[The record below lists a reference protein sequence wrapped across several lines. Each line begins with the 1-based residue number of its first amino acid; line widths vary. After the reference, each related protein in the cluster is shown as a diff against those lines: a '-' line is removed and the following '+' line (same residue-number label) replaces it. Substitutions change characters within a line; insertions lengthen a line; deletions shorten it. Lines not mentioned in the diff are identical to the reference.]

1 MVGPFSAVG
10 ATAPDTD
17 TPRQQRAP
25 HHKSPSL
32 PAKNMICNPLI
43 HFAWLST
50 QLNLVHASP
59 RIDPPPFVDRS
70 QQTTLPEGGRCL
82 QATQIPS

>member
-1 MVGPFSAVG
+1 MVAPFSAVG

-32 PAKNMICNPLI
+32 PAKNMICTPSYISHGFRPN
-43 HFAWLST
+43 ST
-50 QLNLVHASP
+50 WSDGL
-59 RIDPPPFVDRS
+59 F
-70 QQTTLPEGGRCL
+70 
-82 QATQIPS
+82 